1 MEDPFFIVNL
11 YEMDV
16 HKSLNSYICY
26 AKKLTIVCICNRLPK
41 GNIKISGN
49 EKVTIMAKSGKK
61 INCPV
66 TASIELIGGKWK
78 TIILY
83 SLLSGTR
90 RFGEIAVRIPDISRK
105 VLTEQLKELESDGLI
120 LREQY
125 KEIPPRVEYSLT
137 ELGKSL
143 SPVFRE
149 LEIWGTENLLSK
161 E

>member
-1 MEDPFFIVNL
+1 MVNL
-11 YEMDV
+11 YKIDV
-16 HKSLNSYICY
+16 SKSLNPYICY
-26 AKKLTIVCICNRLPK
+26 VKKLTIVCICNRLRK

-49 EKVTIMAKSGKK
+49 EKVTIMVKSGKK

>member
-1 MEDPFFIVNL
+1 MV
-11 YEMDV
+11 
-16 HKSLNSYICY
+16 
-26 AKKLTIVCICNRLPK
+26 
-41 GNIKISGN
+41 
-49 EKVTIMAKSGKK
+49 KSGKK

-137 ELGKSL
+137 ELGTRL
-143 SPVFRE
+143 SPVFRA
-149 LEIWGTENLLSK
+149 LEIWGTVNLLSK